1 MRVGQNYFPK
11 SSFLSVEKD
20 LALICNKILENQRL
34 CKLLYY
40 TDRDCLNKPDLT
52 TEQKMSMI
60 NRQIKIVPKI
70 DIESDSLCPNY
81 LVITFNNFLPNSN
94 PEFRD
99 FKVKFDIL
107 CNTDH
112 WLLGNFNLRPY
123 KIAGEID
130 SMINNVKL
138 TGIGTLQFSGADDF
152 LMDER
157 LCGLTLVYDA
167 THGIDD
173 KINGLV

>member
-60 NRQIKIVPKI
+60 NKQIKIVPKLEI
-70 DIESDSLCPNY
+70 DEKCPNY
-81 LVITFNNFLPNSN
+81 IIVTMDNFTSNDEN

-99 FKVKFDIL
+99 CTISIDIL
-107 CNTDH
+107 CHPNH
-112 WLLGNFNLRPY
+112 WLLGNFQLRPH

-130 SMINNVKL
+130 AMLNKVKL
-138 TGIGTLQFSGADDF
+138 TGIGEIDF
-152 LMDER
+152 VNGSNLLLDSSLM
-157 LCGLTLVYDA
+157 GLSLIYKA
-167 THGIDD
+167 IHGIED
-173 KINGLV
+173 KV

>member
-60 NRQIKIVPKI
+60 NNQIRIVPKI
-70 DIESDSLCPNY
+70 NIDEKCPNY
-81 LVITFNNFLPNSN
+81 IIISLDDFSPNNDN

-99 FKVKFDIL
+99 NQINFFIL
-107 CNTDH
+107 CHPDH
-112 WLLGNFNLRPY
+112 WSLGNFNLRPY

-130 SMINNVKL
+130 SMFNKKKL
-138 TGIGTLQFSGADDF
+138 TGIGESNFFGGDN
-152 LMDER
+152 
-157 LCGLTLVYDA
+157 LTLSNGMMGLLLVYQVI
-167 THGIDD
+167 HGIEDN
-173 KINGLV
+173 INSL